1 MDVVRIVGLELDCIV
16 GIFAFERD
24 REQRVRLDVA
34 MSVDARKAGRS
45 GRIAQTVDYSV
56 VAQHL
61 IAMLHFRRYQ
71 LIEMAA
77 EELCAMALAT
87 QPELARVQLSI
98 EKPGALEGRAQ
109 AARVEVTRA
118 REDYEWHEERRHEN
132 VECRVLRT
140 RDAVLSL
147 VEVGSGQSW
156 APALAAGA
164 RCLSW
169 LCSGRLRSLDRNVS
183 AGEPLIWEARHEQAW
198 VNPEETVARAFYCSI
213 RPESA

>member
-56 VAQHL
+56 VAQQL
-61 IAMLHFRRYQ
+61 MEMLHFRRYQ

-77 EELCAMALAT
+77 EELSAMALAT
-87 QPELARVQLSI
+87 QPELAQVQLSI

-109 AARVEVTRA
+109 AARVEVTRTRA
-118 REDYEWHEERRHEN
+118 DYEWHEERRDEN

-147 VEVGSGQSW
+147 VDVGNGQSW
-156 APALAAGA
+156 APAYASGA

-169 LCSGRLRSLDRNVS
+169 LCSGRLRCGDRNVVP
-183 AGEPLIWEARHEQAW
+183 GEPQVWQGRHEPAW
-198 VNPEETVARAFYCSI
+198 VNPEEAIARAFYCTV